1 MDTVSVDAV
10 EVFVFEPISNCASLL
25 QSGDI
30 PGDEAGHLL
39 EVLIAGCREKLKG
52 GE

>member
-1 MDTVSVDAV
+1 MDTVPIDAV
-10 EVFVFEPISNCASLL
+10 EAYYYEPVNRFARLL

-52 GE
+52 VE